1 MGETYLVYILG
12 GVLSVQTRN
21 FKNIW
26 KPIQS
31 SSLPLPGQEK
41 LLKWRSLTILYKKT
55 NTLLVKLD
63 SSIIFLVTG

>member
-12 GVLSVQTRN
+12 GVLSVQIQN

-41 LLKWRSLTILYKKT
+41 LLKWCSLAILYKKKKKK
-55 NTLLVKLD
+55 TL
-63 SSIIFLVTG
+63 

>member
-12 GVLSVQTRN
+12 GVLSVQIQN

-41 LLKWRSLTILYKKT
+41 LLKWCSLAILYKKKKK
-55 NTLLVKLD
+55 NFVNPVL
-63 SSIIFLVTG
+63 FQ